1 MVTVEY
7 SYSNSRFSVYII
19 KKNDEEIYQITDLC
33 MTPKVVFEQVNCV
46 DYTITLDQ
54 AHYIHA
60 RIHGTSTIDY
70 LVENGLEILLS

>member
-19 KKNDEEIYQITDLC
+19 KKDDEEIYQITDLC
-33 MTPKVVFEQVNCV
+33 MTPKVVFEQVNRV
-46 DYTITLDQ
+46 DYTITYDD

-60 RIHGTSTIDY
+60 RIHGMSTINY
-70 LVENGLEILLS
+70 ICENGIKPLL